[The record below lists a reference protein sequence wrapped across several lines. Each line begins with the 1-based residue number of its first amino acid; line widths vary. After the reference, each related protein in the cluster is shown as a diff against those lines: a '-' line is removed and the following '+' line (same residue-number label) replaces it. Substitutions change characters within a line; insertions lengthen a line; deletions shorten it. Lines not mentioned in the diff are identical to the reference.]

1 MTVSPL
7 TLPDAVTVRT
17 VEPGVEVA
25 WFAALCSDDYEY
37 LGVPDGAL
45 RSNFSHCRSIA
56 MAADRLGYSNI
67 LLPSSWQVGQDP
79 VVFASGIAP
88 QIRNMSLLVAIR
100 SGEVFPPMLA
110 RAVASLDHMLE
121 GRLTLNV
128 ISPDLPGTRLDSESR
143 YRRSGEAIEILQQ
156 VWSQDHV
163 HFDGEFWQLRID
175 TTDPARTWQQNG
187 GPLLYFGG
195 YSEPARALCAKHCD
209 VYLMWPDTEEGLL
222 ATMRDLSARAAV
234 HGRTLDFGL
243 RIHVIVRETETA
255 AREAAKRLVSRLDSE
270 VGTEIKHCAQDA
282 SSAGVLA
289 QDARRAASED
299 DWIEDHVWSG
309 IGRARS
315 GCGSAVVGD
324 PDQVLGRLKRYI
336 DMGIRAFIL
345 SGYPHLDECRRFA
358 ELVLPQLETVSL
370 PRVHGRQP
378 DTPPTTPLTTGARR

>member
-1 MTVSPL
+1 
-7 TLPDAVTVRT
+7 
-17 VEPGVEVA
+17 
-25 WFAALCSDDYEY
+25 
-37 LGVPDGAL
+37 
-45 RSNFSHCRSIA
+45 
-56 MAADRLGYSNI
+56 
-67 LLPSSWQVGQDP
+67 
-79 VVFASGIAP
+79 
-88 QIRNMSLLVAIR
+88 
-100 SGEVFPPMLA
+100 
-110 RAVASLDHMLE
+110 
-121 GRLTLNV
+121 
-128 ISPDLPGTRLDSESR
+128 
-143 YRRSGEAIEILQQ
+143 
-156 VWSQDHV
+156 
-163 HFDGEFWQLRID
+163 
-175 TTDPARTWQQNG
+175 
-187 GPLLYFGG
+187 
-195 YSEPARALCAKHCD
+195 
-209 VYLMWPDTEEGLL
+209 MWPDTEEGLL

-270 VGTEIKHCAQDA
+270 VGTEIKHRAQDA

-324 PDQVLGRLKRYI
+324 PDQVLGKLKRYI